1 MTPFTL
7 ERLRAD
13 VARVLREEPEAIG
26 LDDNLM
32 DWGLDSMR
40 LLDLVVGWN
49 AEGLALDV
57 MEIGAETTLNG
68 WWRVVQQHQAH

>member
-7 ERLRAD
+7 DRMRAD
-13 VARVLREEPEAIG
+13 VARVLREDPQAIG

-40 LLDLVVGWN
+40 LLDLIMGWN
-49 AEGLALDV
+49 ADGLKVDV

-68 WWRVVQQHQAH
+68 WWRVVQQHQAS

>member
-1 MTPFTL
+1 MSTFTL
-7 ERLRAD
+7 ERMRAD
-13 VARVLREEPEAIG
+13 VARVLREDPEAIG

-68 WWRVVQQHQAH
+68 WWRVVQQHRAG

>member
-1 MTPFTL
+1 MSTFTL
-7 ERLRAD
+7 ERMRAD
-13 VARVLREEPEAIG
+13 VARVLREDPEAIG

-68 WWRVVQQHQAH
+68 WWRVVQQHQAG

>member
-7 ERLRAD
+7 ERMRAD